1 MNWDRTAIPGRAT
14 SSLSSAMSRWVEP
27 FAGAVS
33 VPAARAT
40 GVGRLASAAGGGQR
54 AAMLRI
60 AVVTASVRFD
70 TPSLR

>member
-1 MNWDRTAIPGRAT
+1 MNWDRTAIPGQAR
-14 SSLSSAMSRWVEP
+14 SRLSSAMRRWVEP
-27 FAGAVS
+27 FAGAVL
-33 VPAARAT
+33 RAGPSIHGCGT
-40 GVGRLASAAGGGQR
+40 SGFGGGQR